1 MKSVTKRVYIVDFS
15 LALLGYILFVCQDT
29 ISKDLIT
36 RYHATQIV
44 FFASLSALLT
54 VVMYTQA
61 KHSWHKIKN
70 ASFTVHFFRS
80 LTMFLAMSCF
90 IYSTFYLPLT
100 TLYSIIFTIPLL
112 ITIGGAVFLNE
123 KVSWRRYT
131 ATIIGFI
138 GALIAIDP
146 FNSEFSKISIL
157 AIIMPFFPAI
167 SYLIVRKYGHQ
178 ESLFSFLIYGKL
190 FMILFSSIF
199 VFYFYKPMPIDDL
212 LVNLG
217 SGVLRGVAI
226 IFVINSA
233 RHLPSSIFASAQYI
247 QIIAGGIIGYL
258 VFRDIPSLNIY
269 FGGILIIG
277 AGLYIILREA
287 QLGVNIVTSTTRH
300 PTIPIK
306 KE

>member
-1 MKSVTKRVYIVDFS
+1 MKG
-15 LALLGYILFVCQDT
+15 A
-29 ISKDLIT
+29 
-36 RYHATQIV
+36 
-44 FFASLSALLT
+44 
-54 VVMYTQA
+54 
-61 KHSWHKIKN
+61 WHKIKN

-131 ATIIGFI
+131 ATIVGFI
-138 GALIAIDP
+138 GAIIAIDP
-146 FNSEFSKISIL
+146 FNSEFSKISLI
-157 AIIMPFFPAI
+157 AIFMPFFPAI

-190 FMILFSSIF
+190 FMILFSSVIAF
-199 VFYFYKPMPIDDL
+199 NFYKPMPIDDL
-212 LVNLG
+212 MINFG
-217 SGVLRGVAI
+217 AGVLRGVAI

-233 RHLPSSIFASAQYI
+233 RHLPPSIFASAQYI

-258 VFRDIPSLNIY
+258 VFKDIPSLNIY
-269 FGGILIIG
+269 FGGVLIIG

-287 QLGVNIVTSTTRH
+287 QLGVNIVRSTTRH

-306 KE
+306 KS

>member
-1 MKSVTKRVYIVDFS
+1 MKSVTKRVYMIDFS

-36 RYHATQIV
+36 RYHSTQIV

-54 VVMYTQA
+54 VVAYTQV

-70 ASFTVHFFRS
+70 ASATVHFFRTI
-80 LTMFLAMSCF
+80 TMFIAMSGF
-90 IYSTFYLPLT
+90 IYSSFYLPLT
-100 TLYSIIFTIPLL
+100 TLYAIIFTVPLL
-112 ITIGGAVFLNE
+112 ITIGAAVFLNE
-123 KVSWRRYT
+123 KVSWRRYL

-138 GALIAIDP
+138 GALVAVDP
-146 FNSEFSKISIL
+146 FSADLNGIL
-157 AIIMPFFPAI
+157 WVLLLPFFPAA
-167 SYLIVRKYGHQ
+167 SYLIVRKYGQQ

-190 FMILFSSIF
+190 FMILFSLIF
-199 VFYFYKPMPIDDL
+199 VFNFYKPMPIDDL
-212 LVNLG
+212 LINLG

-258 VFRDIPSLNIY
+258 VFRDIPTLNIY
-269 FGGILIIG
+269 FGCTLIIG

-306 KE
+306 KD